1 LTFLFLKI
9 ESEFTSCSEIKF
21 EEAAVLHYTYTKF
34 SDLTSRRDRCGCKP
48 TKEDVKRCFMLE
60 FDRAVRTWHLLCWG
74 SQQCTTF
81 GSSFKKR
88 FFWRFCA
95 YYPGFCA
102 VLQAFIIASTA
113 SQEEMR
119 RWYIYHQLLSVYH
132 FVRSQV
138 SQALSHFHTG
148 NFIQCLYVKYRY
160 KEHVVWTDKELNLK
174 LMRKGLLTRIY
185 APQVIVQGLREAGV
199 FSNALLAGQMHL
211 EKSKSQEAALSFVS
225 TPNSVAGVA
234 TGEPTTVSK
243 LQGTSKEEMGE
254 VGRGIGKFKEVVNE
268 QGTDIRKLLEISTD
282 TMVYA
287 VAPLSPPDM
296 EQLAT
301 NSFRI

>member
-1 LTFLFLKI
+1 MTFLFLKI

-74 SQQCTTF
+74 SQQCTIF
-81 GSSFKKR
+81 GTSFKKR

-119 RWYIYHQLLSVYH
+119 RWYMFHQLLSIYH
-132 FVRSQV
+132 FVRNQV
-138 SQALSHFHTG
+138 SQRLSHFHTG

-185 APQVIVQGLREAGV
+185 APQVKK
-199 FSNALLAGQMHL
+199 H
-211 EKSKSQEAALSFVS
+211 
-225 TPNSVAGVA
+225 P
-234 TGEPTTVSK
+234 
-243 LQGTSKEEMGE
+243 
-254 VGRGIGKFKEVVNE
+254 
-268 QGTDIRKLLEISTD
+268 
-282 TMVYA
+282 
-287 VAPLSPPDM
+287 SPPCIYIYSASLIL
-296 EQLAT
+296 QLCCFFICNCLWFQT
-301 NSFRI
+301 PTCRWRGSDG